1 MSYHNT
7 TNLNGEELKEA
18 KRNAVTQEENV
29 IDIFEHLTFV
39 YGKEQLLTPSRIESQ
54 WINLLRGRKR
64 FPPITSIRRALTNL
78 TKNIFYNFILLSH
91 VSFCITCCWR
101 CGCTSPNIINFIIIS
116 SYII

>member
-29 IDIFEHLTFV
+29 IDIFEHLTIV

-78 TKNIFYNFILLSH
+78 TKKGKLEKTNKMEVGKYGKPEHCWKLIKEDYQQLSL
-91 VSFCITCCWR
+91 I
-101 CGCTSPNIINFIIIS
+101 
-116 SYII
+116 

>member
-7 TNLNGEELKEA
+7 NKLTGHKLKEA
-18 KRNAVTQEENV
+18 NIKAYNQEENV

-78 TKNIFYNFILLSH
+78 TKKGKLEKTNKMEVGKYGKPEHCWKLIKEDYQQLSL
-91 VSFCITCCWR
+91 I
-101 CGCTSPNIINFIIIS
+101 
-116 SYII
+116 